1 MRTHAQGFT
10 LLEVVLALAIMAI
23 GVIATAPLF
32 VYAAKE
38 NAGGGDMGSVGALA
52 VERLEQL
59 RGRSYYNL
67 ENGGDLQSNVDGFSD
82 LSDPDFDVR
91 WIVADSPNPPAGMKV
106 VVVRTLSNREVIGK
120 AKEVTVATLRSE

>member
-1 MRTHAQGFT
+1 MRTHTHGFT
-10 LLEVVLALAIMAI
+10 LVEVVLALAIMAI

-38 NAGGGDMGSVGALA
+38 NAGGGDLGSVGALA

-106 VVVRTLSNREVIGK
+106 VVVRALANREVIGK

>member
-82 LSDPDFDVR
+82 ISDPDFDVR

-120 AKEVTVATLRSE
+120 AKEVTVAKLRSE